1 MSSKRASKADTQQH
15 DESCWFTSVARIRI
29 VKVPTSLDSDL
40 GGLDLA
46 QFELGKIYD
55 VGPRL
60 GELLVVGGYAEPE
73 RRERDRAADRSSRQK

>member
-1 MSSKRASKADTQQH
+1 MPSKHALKADTHQH

-29 VKVPTSLDSDL
+29 VRVPTTLDGDI
-40 GGLDLA
+40 GGLDLS
-46 QFELGKIYD
+46 QFEIGKIYD

-60 GELLVVGGYAEPE
+60 GELLVAGGYAEPE